1 VSFAIFASEVC
12 PGENSIAFQDIK
24 FSLLLYTV
32 GVMTTRTWF
41 SLMRPGDAWPTTGTR
56 KGRYSVACRLP
67 AIHRENN
74 DFQFNCG
81 LMRRMIRA
89 AELFVGLRY
98 LRARRQTRFVSFIT
112 FISLAGIALG
122 VAALIVILSVMN
134 GFEGELRERLLSM
147 TAHGHV
153 SGQSGQI
160 EDWQEVRQQV
170 GDVPGVIAM
179 APLIEMEGMIRT
191 GRSLNGVL
199 IHGVHPDAEA
209 QVSGRTINFV
219 EGSLDVLETVDKG
232 IILGRFLA
240 IELGVRI
247 GDGVVLLIP
256 RPAANGSLEPVLERF
271 TVRGVFEAGVQDH
284 DSSLALVHIDD
295 AAHLLSIGDNV
306 NALRFLGDDVMNAP
320 AISAELVGRLGSE
333 YVASDWTIE
342 NESYFRAIRL
352 EKMMM
357 SLLLSLIIG
366 VAAFNIVASLVMVVT
381 DKTTD
386 IAILRTLGM
395 GPGDVVGVFFI
406 QGAVIG
412 WLGVFLGVLSGALL
426 AINVPTVVPFLESL
440 FGFQI
445 MPGDVYYVTAI
456 PSVLETQDVVVIG
469 VGAFVLTSLAT
480 LYPARRAALVNPAVA
495 LRYE

>member
-1 VSFAIFASEVC
+1 
-12 PGENSIAFQDIK
+12 
-24 FSLLLYTV
+24 
-32 GVMTTRTWF
+32 
-41 SLMRPGDAWPTTGTR
+41 
-56 KGRYSVACRLP
+56 
-67 AIHRENN
+67 
-74 DFQFNCG
+74 
-81 LMRRMIRA
+81 MIST

-134 GFEGELRERLLSM
+134 GFEGELRDRLLSM
-147 TAHGHV
+147 TAHGYV
-153 SGQSGQI
+153 TGDDGVVG
-160 EDWQEVRQQV
+160 DWQSIRETLDRQE
-170 GDVPGVIAM
+170 GVVAS
-179 APLIEMEGMIRT
+179 APLVEMEGMIRT

-199 IHGVHPDAEA
+199 IHGVLPESEVGVA
-209 QVSGRTINFV
+209 GRTINFV
-219 EGSLDVLETVDKG
+219 EGSLDVLSPDARN

-240 IELGVRI
+240 VDLGVRI

-256 RPAANGSLEPVLERF
+256 RPGAGGSLEPVLERF
-271 TVRGVFEAGVQDH
+271 VVRGVFEAGVQDH
-284 DSSLALVHIDD
+284 DARLALVHLADAARLLSLGDRVTAIRFLADD
-295 AAHLLSIGDNV
+295 AMAAPQVAQNV
-306 NALRFLGDDVMNAP
+306 ARELGA
-320 AISAELVGRLGSE
+320 GFRT
-333 YVASDWTIE
+333 SDWTAE

-386 IAILRTLGM
+386 IAILRTMGM
-395 GPGDVVGVFFI
+395 SPGGVVRVFFI

-412 WLGVFLGVLSGALL
+412 WLGVFTGVAAGVLL
-426 AINVPTVVPFLESL
+426 AINVPVVVPFLERL
-440 FGFQI
+440 FGFQV

-456 PSVLETQDVVVIG
+456 PSVLEGRDVAIIA
-469 VGAFVLTSLAT
+469 GAAFLLTSLAT
-480 LYPARRAALVNPAVA
+480 LYPARRAADVNPALA